1 MQFNATNVLVIM
13 QFNAIDPPAV
23 TQFNATDPLGSRCWS
38 VEAAYNL
45 FPFWVLMQCHATDH
59 IVVMQCHAT
68 EPHCSNA
75 FQNSRSI
82 LLMQFDTQLHFM
94 PTELDAQVICSN
106 DASDNFVVMQS
117 TVTDQLC
124 SNAFHRY

>member
-45 FPFWVLMQCHATDH
+45 FPFWVL
-59 IVVMQCHAT
+59 MQCHAT